1 MADKNFRVR
10 HGLTVSGNAKASGNL
25 SVQGGTLLSGDVQ
38 AKTNVSVGQALSVS
52 GMTSLQGGVVVDTSM
67 NVQTK
72 INANDISS
80 SGDLTVQG
88 GVYLSGAINAKT
100 TLSVG
105 GSTILSGDVQAKG
118 NLSVGSQVTAS
129 GSVYAGQQLRAG
141 GSVSVA
147 GQVIAKQGLQV
158 SGNAVVGS
166 LNIQGTGY
174 LSGDVQA
181 KSDISVGGKVKVGGS
196 TICTSAI
203 LASNVST
210 QFLQVSGNASI
221 GGTLVVATADATN
234 VQASGVLSGAQ
245 IRGTSLAVTTVDA
258 AGTLQVSGNASI
270 GGTLNVNST
279 LAVSTGTLLPNIQ
292 VKGVGPNLIRFHDSG
307 TTSVTN
313 ALDLVY
319 RATPNTLGF
328 EKASD
333 GTKIWET
340 DFDTLTTTFHEPL
353 TVSGIITAATVDA
366 TNVQASGVLSGA
378 QIRGT
383 SLAVTT
389 VDAAGT
395 LQVSGTASVGA
406 LKVNGLTCLQ
416 AGAVV
421 TQGLQLKNELNFDG
435 ASEKY
440 MDFALVSSDATQF
453 AANFRSFN
461 TQDQFHTH
469 IKFTRGGGVELYNN
483 GNKKMET
490 NGSGIYVSGT
500 VSANNNVYA
509 AQQLRAGGALS
520 VAGDVRGK
528 GLLQISGTASIGGQI
543 QGGANVYAAQQLR
556 AGGSV
561 SVAGGLIAKGGLQL
575 SGTASVGAIKV
586 TGTTQAKGGI
596 SVTQTTTIGGQT
608 FGNGW
613 VRIGTDNAGV
623 ALDPNEI
630 YFSGAGIIGTLS
642 GSLTLSPTG
651 NIVTSKAFDST
662 GNIVT
667 EGVISGSTIR
677 GISLAVTTV
686 DAAGTLQVSGTA
698 SVGALK
704 VAGALCAQ
712 GQLLVNQNFRVTGT
726 ADVNSS
732 MGVSGAI
739 SCGSL
744 HSAGG
749 GQFNG
754 TVSVTSLYSS
764 GQVRAAGA
772 LSCAGTGHFAQ
783 GVQICGG
790 VSCTS
795 IHIGGGVLQ
804 TTGNVSGGNLLTG
817 GIVRAG
823 GQICNALQIFSQQ
836 TVVARKNLH
845 VSGTCC
851 IGLTTKM
858 VGAVAV
864 CSKLT
869 GTQISCHKLVA
880 QSGRVGG
887 LCSGGGA
894 DYAEY
899 FEWMD
904 SNPNVS
910 DRVGRSV
917 VITGPSGKIGIA
929 TAGQTPF
936 GVITGRAMVAGN
948 NALQRWDKKYLKDE
962 YLRVRRDENGQKIIN
977 PDWNSACTYINRK
990 NRPEWDAVGILGR
1003 VTVRVGE
1010 PINPNWTKL
1019 RVVTATIEEYLV
1031 R

>member
-1 MADKNFRVR
+1 MANKNFRVR

-25 SVQGGTLLSGDVQ
+25 SVQGGTLLSGAVQ
-38 AKTNVSVGQALSVS
+38 AKSN
-52 GMTSLQGGVVVDTSM
+52 
-67 NVQTK
+67 
-72 INANDISS
+72 
-80 SGDLTVQG
+80 
-88 GVYLSGAINAKT
+88 
-100 TLSVG
+100 LSVG
-105 GSTILSGDVQAKG
+105 GQTFIAGSLQITENLTVSGTTATIVNLDANNVQASNVLSGTQIRGTSLAVTTVDAA
-118 NLSVGSQVTAS
+118 GS
-129 GSVYAGQQLRAG
+129 
-141 GSVSVA
+141 
-147 GQVIAKQGLQV
+147 LQV
-158 SGNAVVGS
+158 SGSASIGGS
-166 LNIQGTGY
+166 SI
-174 LSGDVQA
+174 LSGAVQA
-181 KSDISVGGKVKVGGS
+181 KSDVSVGGKLTVGGS

-221 GGTLVVATADATN
+221 GGTLVVTTVDATN
-234 VQASGVLSGAQ
+234 IQASGVLSGAQ
-245 IRGTSLAVTTVDA
+245 IRGTSLAFTT
-258 AGTLQVSGNASI
+258 I
-270 GGTLNVNST
+270 
-279 LAVSTGTLLPNIQ
+279 
-292 VKGVGPNLIRFHDSG
+292 
-307 TTSVTN
+307 
-313 ALDLVY
+313 
-319 RATPNTLGF
+319 
-328 EKASD
+328 
-333 GTKIWET
+333 
-340 DFDTLTTTFHEPL
+340 
-353 TVSGIITAATVDA
+353 DA
-366 TNVQASGVLSGA
+366 TNIQASGVLSGT

-389 VDAAGT
+389 VDAAGA

-406 LKVNGLTCLQ
+406 LKVNGQTCLQ

-421 TQGLQLKNELNFDG
+421 NQALQIKNELDFIG

-440 MDFALVSSDATQF
+440 MDFALVSSDATLF

-461 TQDQFHTH
+461 TQNQFHTH

-490 NGSGIYVSGT
+490 NGNGIFVSGT
-500 VSANNNVYA
+500 VSASANVYA
-509 AQQLRAGGALS
+509 GQQLRSGGAVS
-520 VAGDVRGK
+520 AAGDVRGK

-543 QGGANVYAAQQLR
+543 QGGENVYATQQLR
-556 AGGSV
+556 AGGNC
-561 SVAGGLIAKGGLQL
+561 SVAGSLIAKGGLQV
-575 SGTASVGAIKV
+575 SGSASIGNCRVAGTLSVGGEANLNGTLQVSGALSVGGESNFDSKISANTISASGQVIVDQQVQADGSGLFGQTVRAGGNLCGQGNAFINQGLRV
-586 TGTTQAKGGI
+586 TGTTQLQGGVSVGGSGTIAGVSFDKGHL
-596 SVTQTTTIGGQT
+596 
-608 FGNGW
+608 
-613 VRIGTDNAGV
+613 RIGSATAGI
-623 ALDPNEI
+623 AMDPNEI
-630 YFSGAGIIGTLS
+630 YFSGSGNVGTLS
-642 GSLTLSPTG
+642 GNLAINPAGSITTG
-651 NIVTSKAFDST
+651 KTFDST

-667 EGVISGSTIR
+667 EGTLSATTIR
-677 GISLAVTTV
+677 GVSLAVTTV
-686 DAAGTLQVSGTA
+686 DCG
-698 SVGALK
+698 
-704 VAGALCAQ
+704 
-712 GQLLVNQNFRVTGT
+712 
-726 ADVNSS
+726 
-732 MGVSGAI
+732 GVQSSGAV

-783 GVQICGG
+783 GIQVSGT
-790 VSCTS
+790 VSCTAL
-795 IHIGGGVLQ
+795 HATGGQIQ

-817 GIVRAG
+817 GIVRAS

-851 IGLTTKM
+851 IGLTTKL
-858 VGAVAV
+858 VGGITC

-880 QSGRVGG
+880 QSGRLGG

-899 FEWMD
+899 FEWID

-917 VITGPSGKIGIA
+917 VIAGPSGKIGIA

-936 GVITGRAMVAGN
+936 GVVTGRAVVAGN

-962 YLRVRRDENGQKIIN
+962 YLRVRRDENGQKMIN

-1019 RVVTATIEEYLV
+1019 RVITATIEEYLV